1 MRQVSGKLKTSR
13 STQKALAKLSP
24 FELKDN
30 LIQLSKETARQGAAA
45 MLNAGRGNPNWIATE
60 PREAFFLLG
69 QFALGESRR
78 VWDEKIL
85 AGMPAKAEIAQR
97 FQTFLGTCRGQQGE
111 LFLRRMY
118 QYGVEKKGFNADAFV
133 HELADSIIGDNYP
146 VPDRMLVHIEHI
158 VHDYLMK
165 EMCDG
170 RPPKGQF
177 DLFAVEGGT
186 AAMCYIFDSLMQN
199 GLLKR
204 GDTIALMVPTFT
216 PYIEIAEMER
226 FSFKIVRVMASDAR
240 GDGSHTWHYPHSELD
255 KLANRRIKLMVCVN
269 PSNPPS
275 LALSDT
281 ELKRIVRIV
290 KGKNP
295 DLMIVTDDV
304 YGTFVPHFRSLMAEL
319 PSNVIGVYSFS
330 KNFGCTG
337 WRLGVVAVHEQNVMD
352 RMIAKLP
359 PAWKKTLARRYGSLT
374 LHPEK
379 IKFIDRMVA
388 DSRSVALNHTAGLS
402 LPQQVQMG
410 FFALSHLLDTE
421 DAYKRLTMKIVQRR
435 RDLLWQG
442 LGLPLPPPD
451 PGRAWYY
458 VELDLEV
465 WATRIVGEGFFE
477 YLSTNYEPVDFLFRI
492 AERSSVVLMDGGGF
506 GGPKWSIR
514 ISLANLNDGDYT
526 RIGEYM
532 LSAGQEYI
540 AAWKAGK

>member
-240 GDGSHTWHYPHSELD
+240 GDGSHNWHYPHSELD

-295 DLMIVTDDV
+295 SLMIVTDDV

>member
-1 MRQVSGKLKTSR
+1 
-13 STQKALAKLSP
+13 
-24 FELKDN
+24 
-30 LIQLSKETARQGAAA
+30 
-45 MLNAGRGNPNWIATE
+45 
-60 PREAFFLLG
+60 
-69 QFALGESRR
+69 
-78 VWDEKIL
+78 
-85 AGMPAKAEIAQR
+85 
-97 FQTFLGTCRGQQGE
+97 
-111 LFLRRMY
+111 
-118 QYGVEKKGFNADAFV
+118 
-133 HELADSIIGDNYP
+133 
-146 VPDRMLVHIEHI
+146 
-158 VHDYLMK
+158 
-165 EMCDG
+165 
-170 RPPKGQF
+170 
-177 DLFAVEGGT
+177 
-186 AAMCYIFDSLMQN
+186 
-199 GLLKR
+199 
-204 GDTIALMVPTFT
+204 
-216 PYIEIAEMER
+216 
-226 FSFKIVRVMASDAR
+226 
-240 GDGSHTWHYPHSELD
+240 
-255 KLANRRIKLMVCVN
+255 
-269 PSNPPS
+269 
-275 LALSDT
+275 
-281 ELKRIVRIV
+281 
-290 KGKNP
+290 
-295 DLMIVTDDV
+295 
-304 YGTFVPHFRSLMAEL
+304 
-319 PSNVIGVYSFS
+319 
-330 KNFGCTG
+330 
-337 WRLGVVAVHEQNVMD
+337 MD